1 MKRAIIGIMILAM
14 ALIAVGSLAA
24 NGGGEAAEGGAT
36 TLTLWSFQEIHVQYY
51 QDAVDRW
58 NAENPDRQIVL
69 DAQVYP
75 YDDMHNKLLL
85 ALQSGS
91 GAPDIVDIELG
102 KYPLFLKG
110 TPQLVPMNDYV
121 EPEASQFIMSRFD
134 IYSKNGQYYGV
145 PFHVGASVIYYNT
158 ELLESAGIDYRDI
171 KTWDDYVAAGIQL
184 KNATGKP
191 MVTVESTDI
200 WSVWPLL
207 AQAGG
212 DFFDANGKCVV
223 DNAQNTKVFQ
233 FLYDMVWDSQIAI
246 ASPGGFHHAEEYYG
260 FMNDGG
266 AASVWMP
273 MWYMGRFTDYMPDLK
288 GKIVVAPMP
297 EWPEGGFKSAGMGGT
312 GTSITNQSK
321 NIELAQ
327 DYLYFAKMSKEA
339 NVKLWEFLGFDPPR
353 WDVWDDPRMNAPNKF
368 TDYFQN
374 DDIFGMLLAVKDS
387 MNGVRV
393 TENLPRIHEQVK
405 TTINPQLILEGN
417 ADVRGVLTTAAADV
431 NR

>member
-134 IYSKNGQYYGV
+134 IYSKN
-145 PFHVGASVIYYNT
+145 
-158 ELLESAGIDYRDI
+158 
-171 KTWDDYVAAGIQL
+171 
-184 KNATGKP
+184 
-191 MVTVESTDI
+191 
-200 WSVWPLL
+200 
-207 AQAGG
+207 
-212 DFFDANGKCVV
+212 
-223 DNAQNTKVFQ
+223 
-233 FLYDMVWDSQIAI
+233 
-246 ASPGGFHHAEEYYG
+246 
-260 FMNDGG
+260 
-266 AASVWMP
+266 
-273 MWYMGRFTDYMPDLK
+273 
-288 GKIVVAPMP
+288 
-297 EWPEGGFKSAGMGGT
+297 
-312 GTSITNQSK
+312 
-321 NIELAQ
+321 
-327 DYLYFAKMSKEA
+327 
-339 NVKLWEFLGFDPPR
+339 
-353 WDVWDDPRMNAPNKF
+353 
-368 TDYFQN
+368 
-374 DDIFGMLLAVKDS
+374 
-387 MNGVRV
+387 
-393 TENLPRIHEQVK
+393 
-405 TTINPQLILEGN
+405 
-417 ADVRGVLTTAAADV
+417 
-431 NR
+431 